1 MICSCPNVHLVTLK
15 LNFGRRI
22 TSKGVAPIESENDNF
37 FKTSNVSK
45 VISTV
50 HWVCS
55 VLQAV
60 HTEKLVPLYKL
71 FQKDETFTLTQVLQ
85 NCIFDLTENFAKAA
99 KLSLR
104 LHLPDKQLV
113 IMCDA
118 SEHAAVYVLLIEDY
132 TEKDGATLKS

>member
-1 MICSCPNVHLVTLK
+1 MVTLK

-37 FKTSNVSK
+37 LKTSNVSK
-45 VISTV
+45 VTSTV
-50 HWVCS
+50 HWVFS

-104 LHLPDKQLV
+104 LPLPDKQLV